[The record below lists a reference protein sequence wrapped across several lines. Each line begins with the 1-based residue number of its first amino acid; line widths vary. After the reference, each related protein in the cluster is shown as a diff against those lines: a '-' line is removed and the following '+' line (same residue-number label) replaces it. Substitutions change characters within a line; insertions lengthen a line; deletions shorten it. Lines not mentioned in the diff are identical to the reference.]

1 MLTRLAPQAFITTHF
16 LQFAA
21 RLEREQSIDDLRFL
35 QVELG
40 LEHRPTYQFKPGV
53 ASTSLAAHAA
63 SRLGVTRDQLLS
75 LIERNTLQAQAK
87 ARGSRT

>member
-1 MLTRLAPQAFITTHF
+1 MDEF
-16 LQFAA
+16 LHDGELFDNFGI
-21 RLEREQSIDDLRFL
+21 EDLRFL

-40 LEHRPTYQFKPGV
+40 PEHRPTYQFTPGV

-75 LIERNTLQAQAK
+75 LIDRNTLQAQAK
-87 ARGSRT
+87 RKA